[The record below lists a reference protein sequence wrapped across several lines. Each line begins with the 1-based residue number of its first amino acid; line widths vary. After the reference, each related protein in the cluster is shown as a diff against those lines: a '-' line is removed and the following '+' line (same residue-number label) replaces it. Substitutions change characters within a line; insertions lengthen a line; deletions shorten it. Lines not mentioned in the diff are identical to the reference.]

1 MFAVNNKTYI
11 MKKKYLIIAMLF
23 SFFAVNAQNDIPQN
37 EKQNEVKVNVL
48 SPLAGTFEATYE
60 RNLNNKS
67 SLGITGLFVFNN
79 KNSNEDT
86 NYMITQ
92 YYRRYFG
99 KKYASGFFAEG
110 FGMLSSI
117 DGKKIYDTSDNLT
130 FTKGSNVIDY
140 SLGIGLGSKWV
151 TKRGIII
158 EVNAGWGKLLF
169 NADKTDHD
177 QVARFGLQLGYRF

>member
-1 MFAVNNKTYI
+1 
-11 MKKKYLIIAMLF
+11 MKKKHLITAMLF
-23 SFFAVNAQNDIPQN
+23 SILVVNAQTDNS
-37 EKQNEVKVNVL
+37 EKEKKNEVKLNVL
-48 SPLAGTFEATYE
+48 WPLAGTFEATYE

-67 SLGITGLFVFNN
+67 SLGITTLYVFNN
-79 KNSNEDT
+79 KKSNEDT

-99 KKYASGFFAEG
+99 KKYASGFFLEG

-117 DGKKIYDTSDNLT
+117 DGKKIYDTKDNLT
-130 FTKGSNVIDY
+130 YTKGSDVIDY

-151 TKRGIII
+151 TKSGIIFEI
-158 EVNAGWGKLLF
+158 NIGSGPLLF

-177 QVARFGLQLGYRF
+177 HVARFGFHLGYRFY